1 MNIKELLEN
10 ISEISEKIDT
20 ANRLLHRG
28 ENDNFHISSSNGPV
42 VYISRDE
49 LAPIVE
55 CKVKV
60 LSEKLKVLLDAQLT
74 AERVIAGLI
83 PK

>member
-10 ISEISEKIDT
+10 IREISEEIDT

-28 ENDNFHISSSNGPV
+28 ENDNFYISSSGGPV

-60 LSEKLKVLLDAQLT
+60 LSEKLKVLFDAQLT